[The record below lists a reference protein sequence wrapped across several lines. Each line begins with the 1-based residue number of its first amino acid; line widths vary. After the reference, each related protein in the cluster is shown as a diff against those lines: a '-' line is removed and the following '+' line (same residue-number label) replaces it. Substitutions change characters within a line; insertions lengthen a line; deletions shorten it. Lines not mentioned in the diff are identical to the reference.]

1 MSELKLVARVDELSG
16 DGGGYLIRAPSVGTV
31 DSVPAVGL
39 FLTAMSPFLTLRVL
53 GLRHAL
59 LLPRGVQ
66 GRVAEQ
72 LVSGKHVAVEHNQP
86 LLRLRAGLE
95 VTEEERRQAAATARV
110 EADLIPV
117 PSPSDGIFYCRP
129 SPESAAYVEV
139 GRPVSKGS
147 VLGLVEVM
155 KSFNQ
160 IVYGS
165 PGLPERGTVASVLVE
180 DAAEVRFGQPLFMIR
195 PEG

>member
-1 MSELKLVARVDELSG
+1 MSELKLVARVDELAK
-16 DGGGYLIRAPSVGTV
+16 DGGGYLVRSPSVGIV
-31 DSVPAVGL
+31 DTVPAVGL
-39 FLTAMSPFLTLRVL
+39 FLNAMSPFLTLRVL

-72 LVSGKHVAVEHNQP
+72 LVTGKHIAVEHNQP

-95 VTEEERRQAAATARV
+95 VTEEERQQAAAAGV

-117 PSPSDGIFYCRP
+117 PSPSDGIFYRRA
-129 SPESAAYVEV
+129 SPESPAYVEV
-139 GRPVSKGS
+139 GRPVSKGT

-165 PGLPERGTVASVLVE
+165 PGLPDRGTVASVLVE

-195 PEG
+195 PE

>member
-1 MSELKLVARVDELSG
+1 MAELEIVARVDELSG
-16 DGGGYLIRAPSVGTV
+16 DGGGYLVRSPSVGTV
-31 DSVPAVGL
+31 DSVPALGL
-39 FLTAMSPFLTLRVL
+39 YLNPMAPFLTLRVL
-53 GLRHAL
+53 GRRHPL

-72 LVSGKHVAVEHNQP
+72 LVSGRHIPVEHNQP

-95 VTEEERRQAAATARV
+95 VTEEERQQAAAARV

-117 PSPSDGIFYCRP
+117 PSPSDGIFYRRP
-129 SPESAAYVEV
+129 SPESPPYAEV
-139 GRPVSKGS
+139 GQTVSKGS

-165 PGLPERGTVASVLVE
+165 PGLPERGTVQKVLVE
-180 DAAEVRFGQPLFMIR
+180 DAVEVRFGQPLFMIR

>member
-1 MSELKLVARVDELSG
+1 MARRKG
-16 DGGGYLIRAPSVGTV
+16 
-31 DSVPAVGL
+31 
-39 FLTAMSPFLTLRVL
+39 
-53 GLRHAL
+53 
-59 LLPRGVQ
+59 
-66 GRVAEQ
+66 
-72 LVSGKHVAVEHNQP
+72 
-86 LLRLRAGLE
+86 
-95 VTEEERRQAAATARV
+95 V

-117 PSPSDGIFYCRP
+117 PSPSDGIFYRRS

-139 GRPVSKGS
+139 GRPVSKGT

-165 PGLPERGTVASVLVE
+165 PGLPERGVVASVLVE

-195 PEG
+195 AQG

>member
-1 MSELKLVARVDELSG
+1 MSEQFVARVDELSG
-16 DGGGYLIRAPSVGTV
+16 DSGGYLVRSPSVGTV
-31 DSVPAVGL
+31 DSVPSVGL
-39 FLTAMSPFLTLRVL
+39 YLNAMEPFLTMRVL
-53 GLRHAL
+53 GQRHPL

-72 LVSGKHVAVEHNQP
+72 LVAGRHVPVEHNQP

-95 VTEEERRQAAATARV
+95 VTEEERKQAAAARV

-117 PSPSDGIFYCRP
+117 PSPSEGIFYRRP
-129 SPESAAYVEV
+129 SPESPPYVEV
-139 GRPVSKGS
+139 GRQVSKGT